1 MVTMTVKLPIKVAL
15 PDGSE
20 AEDAV
25 IRMLTVR
32 ERNEL
37 VAKYKGDPS
46 RLVLHNVHKRL
57 VRLGDLENPPL
68 EVVEELPTRVFDYL
82 VDATLAL
89 EEGYEDV
96 ESFRQSRRNQ
106 GLEEI

>member
-1 MVTMTVKLPIKVAL
+1 MVTMTVKLPLAVDL
-15 PDGSE
+15 PDGTK
-20 AEDAV
+20 AEEAV

-37 VAKYKGDPS
+37 VARYRNDPT

-57 VRLGDLENPPL
+57 VRLGDMENPPL

-82 VDATLAL
+82 VDATMAL

-96 ESFRQSRRNQ
+96 EAFRQARRDR
-106 GLEEI
+106 GLEEV